1 VTNHSVAGMNRIS
14 LYVTAPP
21 FMHVARLS
29 EGLPPLGAILLA
41 DVAERPA
48 TSEELRSLFAL
59 APWCPV
65 CVLLKASSERRRLP
79 RSPRMCSVGSLE
91 EGGGGGA
98 GCILA
103 AVRDRPRPAPMELAE
118 WLADRVRCPGLRA
131 PLATLFGR
139 AISPGARP
147 VLGTT
152 WSDPPLPPLGKWPG
166 SVWQDVA
173 RLADLAANREA
184 MGRLL
189 ARRNAASVQAIRTI
203 EDLLGAT
210 EDEFRERA
218 GWEWVLEAAI
228 RRSREQSLGQVADV
242 AVPAT
247 ATRSGPVDVV
257 RVPAG
262 VTSDW
267 PHPSHLGDV
276 PRQHAAG
283 AR

>member
-1 VTNHSVAGMNRIS
+1 
-14 LYVTAPP
+14 
-21 FMHVARLS
+21 
-29 EGLPPLGAILLA
+29 
-41 DVAERPA
+41 
-48 TSEELRSLFAL
+48 
-59 APWCPV
+59 
-65 CVLLKASSERRRLP
+65 
-79 RSPRMCSVGSLE
+79 
-91 EGGGGGA
+91 
-98 GCILA
+98 
-103 AVRDRPRPAPMELAE
+103 MELAE

-147 VLGTT
+147 LLGAT
-152 WSDPPLPPLGKWPG
+152 WADPPLPPLGKWPG

-189 ARRNAASVQAIRTI
+189 ARRNPAGIQAIRTI

-218 GWEWVLEAAI
+218 GWEWVLEAGV
-228 RRSREQSLGQVADV
+228 RRSQEQPLGQVADV
-242 AVPAT
+242 AASVAAP
-247 ATRSGPVDVV
+247 RSGPVDVK

-262 VTSDW
+262 VTSEW
-267 PHPSHLGDV
+267 PHPSHISDV
-276 PRQHAAG
+276 PRQQVAG